1 MFEGK
6 NISIF
11 IQDRCMIK
19 NLNFT
24 LNKGDKL
31 AIIGEE
37 GNGKST
43 LLMALLG
50 ICPYAKMTG
59 TIQTKGNRIGYLKQT
74 IEEEILEKTGY
85 EYVFE
90 DDFYRGNA
98 FYKKMD
104 LLKFKE
110 DRLTEK
116 IKNLSGGEK
125 VKIRLLKLLL
135 EENDLLFLDEPTDDL
150 DIETLEWLETFIQNT
165 NIPILYVSH
174 DETLLSR
181 TANKILHLEQRKKK
195 TESHY
200 TLLKIDYD
208 TYVNQRQR
216 ALEKQTQV
224 AKFEKREFQ
233 KKQEKLNQVMQKVEY
248 QQNTISRKDPHGA
261 RLLKKKMH
269 ALKSQEKKLEN
280 FDGTKVPDVEEG
292 ISFAFETVEIPKNKK
307 ILDLKIPEL
316 KAQDNVLATNIELEV
331 FGNVH
336 LCIIG
341 PNGIGKTTLMKEI
354 REALKE
360 RKDLHVGYMP
370 QNYEDL
376 FNEEEPVLHFLV
388 PNSIKEDLTKARAY
402 LGNMKFT
409 RDEMNG
415 KIKDL
420 SNGSKAKLILTKF
433 VLERCDVLLLD
444 EPTRNVSPLSNPVI
458 RQALKEFNGTI
469 LSISHDRK
477 YIDEVIDCLYLL
489 TEEGLVKKNIV
500 KN

>member
-135 EENDLLFLDEPTDDL
+135 EENDLLFLDEPTNDL

-280 FDGTKVPDVEEG
+280 FDGIEVPDVEEG

-316 KAQDNVLATNIELEV
+316 KVQDNVLAINIELEV

-354 REALKE
+354 RETLKE

-376 FNEEEPVLHFLV
+376 FNEEETVLHFLV
-388 PNSIKEDLTKARAY
+388 PSSIKEDLTKARAY

-420 SNGSKAKLILTKF
+420 SNGSKTKLILTKF